1 MADSEQEIRLTG
13 VAGSPGIC
21 IGKAY
26 LIDTD
31 STGVEVVEKYLINKD
46 NVPAEMNRFKAAVK
60 NAKDELTQII
70 EDMTGDLR
78 DHVHILETHKILFKD
93 KMLYGKTL
101 EAIENEQINA
111 EWALKKVV
119 SNVKAMFRDISDPYI
134 KGRATDIVHVSDRIM
149 RHLLGTTDVM
159 IRKIDKRVI
168 LVARDLSPADTSQI
182 QLNKIKG
189 FITDKGGR
197 TSHTAIIAKT
207 LDIPSVLGLD
217 SATAVIKNDDI
228 IIVDGET
235 GIIIVNPS
243 EETLVRYQSRQDDY
257 YAYKTDIVKAS
268 HLPAETLDGIRLELL
283 GNLEL
288 VAEIDPIKEYGG
300 DGIGLFRTEFLYLSR
315 RDFPHEEELFTQYT
329 QIVKAMAPKPVT
341 IRTLDIN
348 GDKAISNQDVE
359 DETNPALGLRAIRFC
374 LRRPDIFTTQLRAI
388 LRAAVYGNVKIM
400 FPMISSCEE
409 TSEAIAHLDK
419 AAESLEKDGLEYN
432 RDIEIGIMIE
442 VPATV
447 IIADKLAEMVDF
459 FSIGTND
466 LVQYS
471 LAIDRGNRKVAHLF
485 QSVHPAIIRMIKHV
499 VTVAR
504 ENKVDVVMCGEM
516 AGIPVNMPILLGL
529 GLKALSMNP
538 PSLPVIKNTIRLLR
552 MDESRDFIQDVLQQN
567 TSADTSKLIHDRF
580 GHVFADR
587 PGTEK

>member
-31 STGVEVVEKYLINKD
+31 STGVEVVEKYLINKE
-46 NVPAEMNRFKAAVK
+46 NISAEMNRFKAAVK
-60 NAKDELTQII
+60 NAKDELARII
-70 EDMTGDLR
+70 EDMPGDLR

-101 EAIENEQINA
+101 ETIENEQINA

-159 IRKIDKRVI
+159 IKKIDKRVI

-243 EETLVRYQSRQDDY
+243 EETLVRYQSRQEAY

-315 RDFPHEEELFTQYT
+315 RDFPHEEELFSQYA

-374 LRRPDIFTTQLRAI
+374 LRRPDIFITQLRAI

-447 IIADKLAEMVDF
+447 VIADKLAEMVDF

-499 VTVAR
+499 VTTAR
-504 ENKVDVVMCGEM
+504 EKKVDVVMCGEM

-580 GHVFADR
+580 GHVFANR
-587 PGTEK
+587 PGIEK